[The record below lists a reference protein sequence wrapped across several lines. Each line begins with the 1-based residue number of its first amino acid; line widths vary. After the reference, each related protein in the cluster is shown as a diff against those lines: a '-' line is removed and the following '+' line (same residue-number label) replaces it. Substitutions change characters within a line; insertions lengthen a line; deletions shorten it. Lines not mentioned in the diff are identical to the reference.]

1 MANISLRPLS
11 PEDIDAEYTSWYQ
24 NNDGHLD
31 FFTGSNRSFT
41 QKILEDD
48 FEKGA
53 ATKKW
58 FYFIILA
65 DNGDRIGNVKIGPI
79 DLKNK
84 TSDLVC
90 LIGNRNYLGKGLA
103 QKAIQLASNLA
114 FDKFDIRRLHG
125 GMYQSNIPSI
135 KAYTRAGWFIEATL
149 KGYYLVDGK
158 AEDRICV
165 AYLNPR
171 YFGEII

>member
-1 MANISLRPLS
+1 M
-11 PEDIDAEYTSWYQ
+11 
-24 NNDGHLD
+24 
-31 FFTGSNRSFT
+31 
-41 QKILEDD
+41 
-48 FEKGA
+48 
-53 ATKKW
+53 
-58 FYFIILA
+58 
-65 DNGDRIGNVKIGPI
+65 
-79 DLKNK
+79 
-84 TSDLVC
+84 
-90 LIGNRNYLGKGLA
+90 GKGLA